1 MMKTKVAVLFGGRS
15 VEHEVSI
22 ISGLQAYA
30 ALDRSKYDPLVLYIG
45 KDGGFYTGEGMDD
58 VAFYRGLPACLKQ
71 VTRVLPVPG
80 EKGVDLVRYPM
91 KKFGNNVVATFE
103 VALPVVH
110 GTNVED
116 GTLMGFLDMLG
127 VPYASCDV
135 TSSAL
140 GMDKFLMKAVL
151 KQAGI
156 PVLDAIEL
164 DAKSYAADTE
174 AVMDDVEKAMTYPV
188 IVKPVNLGSS
198 VGISKAGD
206 RRKLRAALDLAFD
219 FSTLVLVEQAV
230 QPLRE
235 INCAVLGDRDDAIA
249 SACEEPFGNDEILSF
264 GDKYLSGGK
273 GAKGGDKLSGAKAG
287 GAKSAG
293 MSSLKRRCPA
303 DIPADMTASVQEL
316 AVKTFKA
323 LGCMGVSRI
332 DFLMNAD
339 TKELWV
345 NEINTIPGSLAFYL
359 WEETGVSFSE
369 LLDRMI
375 SLAFKRQRTKE
386 SLTFTYDTNILAN
399 VSLGTPSG
407 KA

>member
-30 ALDRSKYDPLVLYIG
+30 ALDREKYDPFVLYIG
-45 KDGGFYTGEGMDD
+45 KDGAFYTGEGMDD
-58 VAFYRGLPACLKQ
+58 VAFYRGLPASLKE
-71 VTRVLPVPG
+71 VARVLPVPG

-91 KKFGNNVVATFE
+91 KKFGNNVVASFE

-116 GTLMGFLDMLG
+116 GTLMGFLEMLG

-140 GMDKFLMKAVL
+140 GMDKYVMKAVL
-151 KQAGI
+151 RQAGL
-156 PVLDAIEL
+156 PVLDATL
-164 DAKSYAADTE
+164 VDAKSYAADMD
-174 AVMDDVEKAMTYPV
+174 AVMDTIEAQVAYPV

-206 RRKLRAALDLAFD
+206 RAKLRASLDLAFD
-219 FSTLVLVEQAV
+219 FSSLVLVEKAV
-230 QPLRE
+230 EPLRE
-235 INCAVLGDRDDAIA
+235 INCAVLGDRDDAIP

-273 GAKGGDKLSGAKAG
+273 GGKTGAPKTG
-287 GAKSAG
+287 GAKSGG

-303 DIPADMTASVQEL
+303 DIPADMTARVQEL
-316 AVKTFKA
+316 AVQTFKA

-339 TKELWV
+339 TKELWI

-375 SLAFKRQRTKE
+375 ALAFKRERVKE
-386 SLTFTYDTNILAN
+386 SLTFTYDTNILAG

>member
-30 ALDRSKYDPLVLYIG
+30 ALDREKYDPFVVYIG
-45 KDGGFYTGEGMDD
+45 KDGAFYTGEGMDD
-58 VAFYRGLPACLKQ
+58 VAFYRALPSSLKE
-71 VTRVLPVPG
+71 VNRVLPVPG
-80 EKGVDLVRYPM
+80 EKGVELVRYPM
-91 KKFGNNVVATFE
+91 KKFGNNVVASFE

-116 GTLMGFLDMLG
+116 GTLMGFLEMLG

-140 GMDKFLMKAVL
+140 GMDKYVMKAVL
-151 KQAGI
+151 RQAGL
-156 PVLDAIEL
+156 PVLDATL
-164 DAKSYAADTE
+164 VNAKDYAADMD
-174 AVMDDVEKAMTYPV
+174 AVMDAVEAQVSYPV

-206 RRKLRAALDLAFD
+206 RAKLRASLDLAFD
-219 FSTLVLVEQAV
+219 FSSTVLVEKAIE
-230 QPLRE
+230 PLRE
-235 INCAVLGDRDDAIA
+235 INCAVLGDRDEAIP

-273 GAKGGDKLSGAKAG
+273 SGKTGAPKT
-287 GAKSAG
+287 GAKSGG

-303 DIPADMTASVQEL
+303 DIPADMTAQVQEL

-339 TKELWV
+339 TKELWI

-375 SLAFKRQRTKE
+375 ALAFKRERVKE
-386 SLTFTYDTNILAN
+386 SLTFTYDTNILAG